1 MAYYPQF
8 PPAAMPIYAYP
19 MPAFSNQEFF
29 AMYPQ
34 SQGVSWFHE
43 KKYLIFF
50 WCKKS
55 NFKLFYNIFFLQ
67 GMDGSTVYYEN
78 NNNYP
83 KNNKPGYANRK
94 ESTDS
99 GISDFSSISSRKTS
113 AISTSSIGS
122 NLNEDKILE
131 DVKEELPPM
140 EVGVWL

>member
-1 MAYYPQF
+1 M
-8 PPAAMPIYAYP
+8 ISRKKNIW
-19 MPAFSNQEFF
+19 FSFDVKN
-29 AMYPQ
+29 
-34 SQGVSWFHE
+34 
-43 KKYLIFF
+43 LI
-50 WCKKS
+50 S
-55 NFKLFYNIFFLQ
+55 NYVFYNIFFLQ

-99 GISDFSSISSRKTS
+99 GISDFSSVSSRKTS

-140 EVGVWL
+140 EVCV

>member
-1 MAYYPQF
+1 
-8 PPAAMPIYAYP
+8 
-19 MPAFSNQEFF
+19 
-29 AMYPQ
+29 
-34 SQGVSWFHE
+34 
-43 KKYLIFF
+43 
-50 WCKKS
+50 
-55 NFKLFYNIFFLQ
+55 
-67 GMDGSTVYYEN
+67 MDGSTVYYEN

-140 EVGVWL
+140 EVCVWLWIPFLFIPTLNLYKKKD